1 MCSWTWLI
9 ICWWLIAFIVQQRV
23 TIWAR
28 WVFTFIIHRYIVSLS
43 SSRST
48 FHHVSAA
55 RLFQSPGSCRQVGF
69 RSGARCLGVWY
80 YTVSASSSGPVLHA
94 SYFVRDSEQITAS
107 EALLVLHEGPR
118 ASESSLLAET
128 IPETQ
133 DIPQTPDVTQSSDVS
148 QDFEVIIP
156 RRTKTA
162 DPRPDV
168 A

>member
-1 MCSWTWLI
+1 MS
-9 ICWWLIAFIVQQRV
+9 VPPD
-23 TIWAR
+23 
-28 WVFTFIIHRYIVSLS
+28 S
-43 SSRST
+43 SCLQVPVGKSDS
-48 FHHVSAA
+48 VP
-55 RLFQSPGSCRQVGF
+55 SPGALTSVT
-69 RSGARCLGVWY
+69 
-80 YTVSASSSGPVLHA
+80 TVSASSSGPVLPA

-107 EALLVLHEGPR
+107 EALLVLHEVPR